1 MNGQNSG
8 DEGAKLI
15 IILVV
20 IGVVA
25 WVVLHIVFML
35 GVLLVVGL
43 TAASVYYGFKLGH
56 KVAMESEVW
65 ENRRI
70 GKHKRL
76 NAQREREKAYFS
88 AQGMEQMSAVVDMHY
103 EDKERDLYKPK
114 NRLDDT
120 LNLVKKVRE
129 VFKKNEA
136 RTNRN

>member
-15 IILVV
+15 IIL
-20 IGVVA
+20 IAAGVVA
-25 WVVLHIVFML
+25 WVVLTIVFML

-70 GKHKRL
+70 AKHQRLHASGRGKKHI
-76 NAQREREKAYFS
+76 FP
-88 AQGMEQMSAVVDMHY
+88 G
-103 EDKERDLYKPK
+103 KEWSR
-114 NRLDDT
+114 
-120 LNLVKKVRE
+120 
-129 VFKKNEA
+129 
-136 RTNRN
+136 